1 MCDDDWTP
9 LLLIF
14 PGWLLRGERAPCV
27 WECGARGGQGS
38 NQVPAPGLWNSAYGG
53 KVLDHIDH
61 LDAMQEAERIALEEH
76 GSNKMSVIS
85 GVGTRDYYRKLGY
98 KLDGPYMSKS
108 LL

>member
-1 MCDDDWTP
+1 
-9 LLLIF
+9 
-14 PGWLLRGERAPCV
+14 
-27 WECGARGGQGS
+27 
-38 NQVPAPGLWNSAYGG
+38 
-53 KVLDHIDH
+53 
-61 LDAMQEAERIALEEH
+61 MQEAERIALEEH